1 MVGLLV
7 IGARGVPALTML
19 VGQVSA
25 VGGLGMLIS
34 GLMCYQQGATF
45 ATTAFGM

>member
-1 MVGLLV
+1 MV
-7 IGARGVPALTML
+7 IGARGVGSYSML
-19 VGQVSA
+19 IGQVSA